1 MDTTFTDKY
10 IKNNLES
17 IEFESEDFKSTEFN
31 NGVYNSI
38 LKLKIL
44 NETGKANVLA
54 SANFFI
60 VNGETTD
67 IVDAADSESGDL
79 YFVAESMVNY
89 FKINQ
94 YSSIAILDNYS
105 LFSSKATVVSKKMLF
120 EEYILPYFK
129 DRRIDYIAFC
139 NASFE
144 FTDNKIKQ
152 QFLDELFDDMTVIN
166 NKKAINDDWK
176 STVNLI
182 DMNYTAELEAA
193 PYLEDDEISKVNTS
207 ELTIDPFIEEYKIET
222 GKKLPKEFE
231 AEYEKYIFND
241 EQQLSNSMKECIIN
255 VYKFKKNIY
264 YSEDGRR
271 ITVTNE
277 DRKEMNNFLDIKR
290 SFENIEELYNRVT
303 YSYKNL
309 ISGFLLTDTATNS
322 NVTVGA
328 FLSDGNMFIDYLDQ
342 KWLTQYIPEFKNS
355 WKKLCAYTY
364 DNNLGYRLCYNLRNF
379 DQHPRNHEASPII
392 SETVEKID
400 ENRVEY
406 YLNMSG
412 LYNDRQIRNKMEKD
426 FSYLQSNENN
436 EFSKYARNYMI
447 NLTLLYNLALTHFF
461 TKNIEKIKNVY
472 TYLSRHN
479 FDRVMIKSVDNRN
492 KKIIGTDYANDV
504 ISTLDI
510 DNFLHCFESKGIIN
524 EQNILDIRNGRS
536 DTPNSYLT
544 PTQIL
549 KNVIKKRF
557 LYTE

>member
-1 MDTTFTDKY
+1 MDTNFTDKY
-10 IKNNLES
+10 IKKNLAS

-44 NETGKANVLA
+44 NEAGKANILA
-54 SANFFI
+54 SANCFI
-60 VNGETTD
+60 VNGKITD

-79 YFVAESMVNY
+79 CFVAETMVNY
-89 FKINQ
+89 FKISQ

-105 LFSSKATVVSKKMLF
+105 LFSSRATVVSKKMLF

-129 DRRIDYIAFC
+129 DRRIDYIGFC
-139 NASFE
+139 NAGFE
-144 FTDNKIKQ
+144 FTDNNIKQ
-152 QFLDELFDDMTVIN
+152 QFLDELFDDMAVMN
-166 NKKAINDDWK
+166 NKETINDDWK
-176 STVNLI
+176 SIVNLI
-182 DMNYTAELEAA
+182 NMNYTTELETTS
-193 PYLEDDEISKVNTS
+193 YLEDDEINKANTS
-207 ELTIDPFIEEYKIET
+207 ELTIDPFIEEYKLET
-222 GKKLPKEFE
+222 GKNLPKDFE
-231 AEYEKYIFND
+231 TKYENYIFND
-241 EQQLSNSMKECIIN
+241 EQHLNARTKDCIIN

-271 ITVTNE
+271 INVTNE

-303 YSYKNL
+303 YSYKSL
-309 ISGFLLTDTATNS
+309 ISGFLLKNTAINH

-342 KWLTQYIPEFKNS
+342 KWLTQYIPEFKNI
-355 WKKLCAYTY
+355 WKKLCTYTY

-379 DQHPRNHEASPII
+379 DQHPRNHAASPII

-406 YLNMSG
+406 YLNI
-412 LYNDRQIRNKMEKD
+412 LKIHNDKQIRNKMEED
-426 FSYLQSNENN
+426 FSYLQKSENN

-461 TKNIEKIKNVY
+461 TKNIEKIRNIY
-472 TYLSRHN
+472 SYLSQHN
-479 FDRVMIKSVDNRN
+479 FDRVMIKSVDDRS
-492 KKIIGTDYANDV
+492 KKIKGTDYANNV
-504 ISTLDI
+504 VSTIDI

-524 EQNILDIRNGRS
+524 EQNVLDIRNGKA
-536 DTPNSYLT
+536 DTPNSHLT

-549 KNVIKKRF
+549 KNVVKKRF
-557 LYTE
+557 LYNE